1 MVSTPDKIK
10 HLYWRSGFG
19 LSPIEWENVKDQS
32 LRESLD
38 QIFLKSSP
46 AHEISG
52 NYENRTRRAFNTLD
66 KEERKVA
73 LKQERQ
79 LVLQQNVDWV
89 IRMADPTESA
99 LLEKMCLFWHGH
111 FACISKGSK
120 LAYQQL
126 NTIRAHAL
134 GNFKAFV
141 HAMAKDVSMIRFLN
155 NQQNRKQQPNENF
168 ARELMELFTIGHS
181 NYTEQDIKEAA
192 RAFTGWSSDQEG
204 DFKFK
209 KSNHDY
215 SSKTFM
221 GQTGNFDGGDIID
234 IILSRKETAQFI
246 TRKIYR
252 FFVNDRIDEQHVAE
266 LSTRFYNAGYD
277 IKDLMFTI
285 FSADWF
291 YESKNIGVKIKSP
304 VVLLAGV
311 MRCLHVRFDG
321 IQAVIFI
328 ERALGQVLFNPPNV
342 AGWLG
347 GKNWIDNST
356 LMLRLNFVTYLF
368 QAGEVK
374 FKVKEAFEAKKR
386 NKAFRKIQA
395 SVDLNPLIG
404 LYTKK
409 NEAQIFDT
417 LSNFLVQAPIRLDLN
432 DINTFLKRNNKE
444 DFIKTLALRLMSL
457 PEYQVC

>member
-192 RAFTGWSSDQEG
+192 RAFTGWSSDQGG

-215 SSKTFM
+215 SLKTFM

-311 MRCLHVRFDG
+311 MRCLH
-321 IQAVIFI
+321 
-328 ERALGQVLFNPPNV
+328 
-342 AGWLG
+342 
-347 GKNWIDNST
+347 
-356 LMLRLNFVTYLF
+356 
-368 QAGEVK
+368 
-374 FKVKEAFEAKKR
+374 
-386 NKAFRKIQA
+386 
-395 SVDLNPLIG
+395 
-404 LYTKK
+404 
-409 NEAQIFDT
+409 
-417 LSNFLVQAPIRLDLN
+417 
-432 DINTFLKRNNKE
+432 
-444 DFIKTLALRLMSL
+444 
-457 PEYQVC
+457 

>member
-1 MVSTPDKIK
+1 
-10 HLYWRSGFG
+10 
-19 LSPIEWENVKDQS
+19 
-32 LRESLD
+32 
-38 QIFLKSSP
+38 
-46 AHEISG
+46 
-52 NYENRTRRAFNTLD
+52 
-66 KEERKVA
+66 
-73 LKQERQ
+73 
-79 LVLQQNVDWV
+79 
-89 IRMADPTESA
+89 
-99 LLEKMCLFWHGH
+99 
-111 FACISKGSK
+111 
-120 LAYQQL
+120 
-126 NTIRAHAL
+126 
-134 GNFKAFV
+134 
-141 HAMAKDVSMIRFLN
+141 
-155 NQQNRKQQPNENF
+155 
-168 ARELMELFTIGHS
+168 
-181 NYTEQDIKEAA
+181 
-192 RAFTGWSSDQEG
+192 
-204 DFKFK
+204 
-209 KSNHDY
+209 
-215 SSKTFM
+215 
-221 GQTGNFDGGDIID
+221 
-234 IILSRKETAQFI
+234 
-246 TRKIYR
+246 
-252 FFVNDRIDEQHVAE
+252 
-266 LSTRFYNAGYD
+266 GYD